1 MTTALIGL
9 HAAAVIGL
17 AVYGLLGFFTL
28 FLFLR
33 HRQTPASIP
42 PAEWDALPSL
52 TVQLPIFNERDVVER
67 LIDAIAGFQYPRERL
82 QIQVLDDSTDDTT
95 ALAGECVAAC
105 AACGLDIALIHRQH
119 RRGFKAGALQEAF
132 HLVRGDLIVIFD
144 ADFLPQPDF
153 LLRTVPFFMED
164 EALGVVQT
172 RWGHLNDNQSD
183 LTGAQAV
190 ALDKHFAIEQLV
202 RFRADLFPKFNG
214 SAGVWRR
221 SCILDVGGWQADT
234 VCEDLCLSTRAVLA
248 GWKFHLADD
257 VIAPAELPATILAYK
272 TQQARWAMGA
282 TQCLTKYGR
291 QIWRA
296 QGQSLSARAY
306 ALLSMSAYVTQALLL
321 LLLFIQL
328 PLLLV
333 KATPPP
339 WLLPLSVVGLGQPIL
354 FILAQQLLYRDWMRR
369 LRRLPTLLLIAFG
382 LAPNNTWAVARGLFG
397 RRFTFVRTPKGAS
410 TTYRLAPGRML
421 IAEMMLLLYSTG
433 TLLLAVKMRNLSS
446 LPFLVTAVL
455 SFIYIVYHT
464 WKLQPPFT
472 TSRK

>member
-1 MTTALIGL
+1 MTSALIGL
-9 HAAAVIGL
+9 YAAVVIGL

-33 HRQTPASIP
+33 HRHRPAIIP
-42 PAEWDALPSL
+42 PIEWDELPFV
-52 TVQLPIFNERDVVER
+52 TIQLPIFNERDVVVR
-67 LIDAIAGFQYPRERL
+67 LIDAIAAFQYPRERL

-95 ALAGECVAAC
+95 ALASECVAAC
-105 AACGLDIALIHRQH
+105 AARGLDISLIHRRH
-119 RRGFKAGALQEAF
+119 RRGFKAGALQESLP
-132 HLVRGDLIVIFD
+132 LVRGELIVIFD

-153 LLRTVPFFMED
+153 LLRTVPFFLAD

-172 RWGHLNDNQSD
+172 RWGHLNDSQSD

-190 ALDKHFAIEQLV
+190 ALDKHFAIEQFV
-202 RFRADLFPKFNG
+202 RFRAGLFPKFNG

-221 SCILDVGGWQADT
+221 SCIDDVGGWQADT

-282 TQCLTKYGR
+282 TQCLAKYGR

-296 QGQSLSARAY
+296 EKQPLTARAY
-306 ALLSMSAYVTQALLL
+306 ALLSMSAYVTHALLL

-333 KATPPP
+333 EATPPP
-339 WLLPLSVVGLGQPIL
+339 WLLPLSLIGLGQPIL
-354 FILAQQLLYRDWMRR
+354 FILAQQILYRNWMRR
-369 LRRLPTLLLIAFG
+369 LRLFPTLLLIAFG

-421 IAEMMLLLYSTG
+421 TVELLLLLYSTG
-433 TLLLAVKMRNLSS
+433 TLLLAVAMRNLSS

-455 SFIYIVYHT
+455 SFIYVVYHT
-464 WKLQPPFT
+464 WKPRSSFT
-472 TSRK
+472 TSR